1 MNKKIEDIKEKYN
14 KSNKYVLYLDYY
26 DIRLLFE
33 YIKDLEDE
41 NNFLKYMI
49 KDTDLYKSIK

>member
-41 NNFLKYMI
+41 NNFLRYMI
-49 KDTDLYKSIK
+49 KGTDLYKSIK